1 MDVNKE
7 LGFYGFSISKGKALG
22 TKLLQ
27 AALSGFIWAYA
38 SLSEIIYVKIIQC
51 LIPWLVGWFRV

>member
-1 MDVNKE
+1 MGVVKE

-38 SLSEIIYVKIIQC
+38 SLCQKSCQNNTVSDT
-51 LIPWLVGWFRV
+51 LASWMV

>member
-1 MDVNKE
+1 M
-7 LGFYGFSISKGKALG
+7 FSFRKGHFQGVRGGWTLSKSLVFTAFQSLIKGKALG

-38 SLSEIIYVKIIQC
+38 SLSEIM
-51 LIPWLVGWFRV
+51 